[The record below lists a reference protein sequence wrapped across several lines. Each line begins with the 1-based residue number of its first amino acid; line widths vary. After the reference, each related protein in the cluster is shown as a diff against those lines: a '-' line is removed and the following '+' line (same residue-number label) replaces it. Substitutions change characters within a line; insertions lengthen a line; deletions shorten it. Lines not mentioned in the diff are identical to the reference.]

1 MAGFEEIKGNP
12 FVIEWQKYCNG
23 DDSQHDE
30 DDDDSDDG
38 WRQQRGMM
46 MITLSS
52 VLCDTITVKFCEDPT
67 AWS

>member
-23 DDSQHDE
+23 DDSEHDE

-38 WRQQRGMM
+38 WRQQRGDDDDH
-46 MITLSS
+46 L
-52 VLCDTITVKFCEDPT
+52 VLG
-67 AWS
+67 SL